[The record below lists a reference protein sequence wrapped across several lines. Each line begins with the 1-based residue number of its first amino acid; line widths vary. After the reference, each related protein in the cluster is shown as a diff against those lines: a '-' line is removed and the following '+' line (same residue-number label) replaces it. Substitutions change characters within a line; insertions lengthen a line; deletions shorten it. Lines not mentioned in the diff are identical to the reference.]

1 MKAVLFDMF
10 GVIARLQSP
19 ESRAALQAV
28 AGGDSDRFW
37 EAYWAQRAPYDRGDV
52 DGPAYWQGVCA
63 ALGTTV
69 DERLTRD
76 LIAADLDSW
85 SEVDDRAVALL
96 AELADRGV
104 VLGLLSNIPE
114 ELAARYEAT
123 QPWLERFAVRGLSC
137 RIGSAKPEAAAY
149 EWCLRELGLPP
160 EEVLFVDDRED
171 NVRAARALGMQGH
184 LFTGPEALRTA
195 LRAVLETGPA

>member
-19 ESRAALQAV
+19 ASRAALEAV
-28 AGGDSDRFW
+28 AGGDPDRFW
-37 EAYWAQRAPYDRGDV
+37 EAYWAHRDPYDRGDV

-63 ALGTTV
+63 ALGTTP

-76 LIAADLDSW
+76 LIAADLASW

-96 AELADRGV
+96 ADLAGRGV
-104 VLGLLSNIPE
+104 ALGLLSNIPE

-137 RIGSAKPEAAAY
+137 RIGSTKPDAAAY

-160 EEVLFVDDRED
+160 GEVLFVDDRED
-171 NVRAARALGMQGH
+171 NVRAARELGMQGH

-195 LRAVLETGPA
+195 LRAVLETGRA